1 MDLEYKSGNFEVKR
15 EGSNLYIEGYAATFG
30 VKDSYGDIINI
41 GAFANTL
48 TTDRKRIRFCYQH
61 DLDKVI
67 GKILD
72 IKEDATGLWFRA
84 KVSNTGLGQ
93 DVAILVEDEAVNE
106 MSIGYRTKVST
117 WDDVNEIRYLVEIE
131 LAEISIVTRA
141 ANKEAVITS
150 AEVKGEKD
158 IEGRAI
164 DFEKLSNERLEE
176 LKKCTDRE
184 YYKRILKRV

>member
-15 EGSNLYIEGYAATFG
+15 EGANLYIEGYAATFG
-30 VKDSYGDIINI
+30 VKDSYGDIINV

-48 TTDRKRIRFCYQH
+48 TADRKRIRFCYQH
-61 DLDKVI
+61 DMDKVI

-72 IKEDATGLWFRA
+72 IKEDATGLWFKA

-158 IEGRAI
+158 TEGRAI

>member
-15 EGSNLYIEGYAATFG
+15 EGANLYIEGYAATFG

-61 DLDKVI
+61 DMDKVI

-72 IKEDATGLWFRA
+72 IKEDATGLWFKA
-84 KVSNTGLGQ
+84 KISNTGLGQ

-150 AEVKGEKD
+150 AEMKGEKD

>member
-15 EGSNLYIEGYAATFG
+15 EGANLYIEGYAATFG

-61 DLDKVI
+61 DMDKVI

-72 IKEDATGLWFRA
+72 IKEDATGLWFKA